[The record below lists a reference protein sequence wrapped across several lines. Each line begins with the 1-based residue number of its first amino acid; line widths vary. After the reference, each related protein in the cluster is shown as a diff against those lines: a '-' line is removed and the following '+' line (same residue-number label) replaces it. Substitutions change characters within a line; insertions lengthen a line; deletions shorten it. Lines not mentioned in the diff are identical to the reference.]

1 MSSRVAFF
9 IYSDKQI
16 RTFIESEFLSELE
29 KVAKVDVFIYSS
41 KTLSQRTA
49 LADLHFL
56 PGPGSLFERMGTLLA
71 SSRLW
76 RDRMKSRAHY
86 FRATASFGKI
96 SDRTANSTM
105 ILYNME
111 GWTEVKRALIRFVGN
126 SPYFSSAL
134 NGLRM
139 RYVKWIFPR
148 NMKKAGIDLLSYQYA
163 MIPFSGLLS
172 SEFDDLVESISSMSI
187 HTVAVQENWDNLSSK
202 TFINSK
208 PNYFLVWGEQSAG
221 HVKSIHNLSDTKTF
235 IIGSPRFLPYNNSF
249 KSSLNAPSV
258 MPPIGDG
265 ASTVKRPYVL
275 FTGTGDG
282 IDDEFIL
289 RETMH
294 ILFTLNSEKTFSLI
308 YRPHPFTRNRISSE
322 FENEIQQLGVL
333 FDASLSSR
341 SVFHH
346 CPLVTNAELV
356 INQFST
362 MLLEALTCNVKVL
375 LPTFVSRQV
384 NYDYSGAINEW
395 HHFMGLRMIP
405 NVFISLNSLDYRND
419 LKRALISVPAQ
430 SANIVSWMIDSRP
443 SKNLLCEFHKVICKN
458 T

>member
-1 MSSRVAFF
+1 MSPRVAFF

-41 KTLSQRTA
+41 KILSKRA
-49 LADLHFL
+49 ELVDLHYL

-86 FRATASFGKI
+86 FRAMASFGRA
-96 SDRTANSTM
+96 SDRSANSTM

-126 SPYFSSAL
+126 SPSICSL
-134 NGLRM
+134 LHGLRL
-139 RYVKWIFPR
+139 RYVKWKFLR
-148 NMKKAGIDLLSYQYA
+148 NIKKLGIDFLSYRYA

-172 SEFDDLVESISSMSI
+172 PEFDDLVDSLISMSI

-208 PNYFLVWGEQSAG
+208 PDHFLVWGEQSAG
-221 HVKSIHNLSDTKTF
+221 HVKSIHNLSDTETF
-235 IIGSPRFLPYNNSF
+235 IIGSPRFLPYYNFFESG
-249 KSSLNAPSV
+249 LNALSV
-258 MPPIGDG
+258 MPSIGNG
-265 ASTVKRPYVL
+265 ASTVTRPYVL

-289 RETMH
+289 RETVH
-294 ILFTLNSEKTFSLI
+294 ILSTLDSEKTFTLL
-308 YRPHPFTRNRISSE
+308 YRPHPFTRNRIPSE

-333 FDASLSSR
+333 IDSSLSSR

-346 CPLVTNAELV
+346 CPLIANASLV

-405 NVFISLNSLDYRND
+405 NVSISLNSLEYRND
-419 LKRALISVPAQ
+419 LKRALISVPVE
-430 SANIVSWMIDSRP
+430 SANTVTWMIDPRP
-443 SKNLLCEFHKVICKN
+443 SKNLLCEFHKVICAN

>member
-1 MSSRVAFF
+1 
-9 IYSDKQI
+9 
-16 RTFIESEFLSELE
+16 
-29 KVAKVDVFIYSS
+29 
-41 KTLSQRTA
+41 
-49 LADLHFL
+49 
-56 PGPGSLFERMGTLLA
+56 
-71 SSRLW
+71 
-76 RDRMKSRAHY
+76 
-86 FRATASFGKI
+86 
-96 SDRTANSTM
+96 
-105 ILYNME
+105 
-111 GWTEVKRALIRFVGN
+111 
-126 SPYFSSAL
+126 
-134 NGLRM
+134 
-139 RYVKWIFPR
+139 
-148 NMKKAGIDLLSYQYA
+148 
-163 MIPFSGLLS
+163 
-172 SEFDDLVESISSMSI
+172 
-187 HTVAVQENWDNLSSK
+187 
-202 TFINSK
+202 
-208 PNYFLVWGEQSAG
+208 
-221 HVKSIHNLSDTKTF
+221 
-235 IIGSPRFLPYNNSF
+235 
-249 KSSLNAPSV
+249 

-430 SANIVSWMIDSRP
+430 SANTVSWMIDSRP

>member
-29 KVAKVDVFIYSS
+29 KVAKVDIFIYSS
-41 KTLSQRTA
+41 KILSKRSE
-49 LADLHFL
+49 LVDLHFL

-86 FRATASFGKI
+86 FRAMASFGKA
-96 SDRTANSTM
+96 SDRSANSTM

-111 GWTEVKRALIRFVGN
+111 GWTELKRALIRFVGN
-126 SPYFSSAL
+126 SPAICSML
-134 NGLRM
+134 HGLRM
-139 RYVKWIFPR
+139 RYVKWIFLK
-148 NMKKAGIDLLSYQYA
+148 NIKKLGIDFRSYKYA

-172 SEFDDLVESISSMSI
+172 SEFDDLVDSLISISI

-208 PNYFLVWGEQSAG
+208 PNHFLVWGEQSAG
-221 HVKSIHNLSDTKTF
+221 HVKSIHNLSDTETF
-235 IIGSPRFLPYNNSF
+235 VIGSSRFLPYYNFFESG
-249 KSSLNAPSV
+249 LNTPSAI
-258 MPPIGDG
+258 PLIGNG

-289 RETMH
+289 RETLH
-294 ILFTLNSEKTFSLI
+294 TRSTLESEETFILI

-333 FDASLSSR
+333 IDASLSSR

-346 CPLVTNAELV
+346 CPLIANASLV

-362 MLLEALTCNVKVL
+362 MLLEALSCNVKVL

-384 NYDYSGAINEW
+384 NYDYSQAINEW

-405 NVFISLNSLDYRND
+405 NVFTSLNSLEYRND
-419 LKRALISVPAQ
+419 LKRALISVPVE
-430 SANIVSWMIDSRP
+430 SANTVSWMIDSRP
-443 SKNLLCEFHKVICKN
+443 SKNLLCEFHKAICTN

>member
-1 MSSRVAFF
+1 MSSKVAFF

-29 KVAKVDVFIYSS
+29 KVAKVDIFIYSS
-41 KTLSQRTA
+41 KILSKRSE
-49 LADLHFL
+49 LIDLHFI

-86 FRATASFGKI
+86 FRATASFGKV
-96 SDRTANSTM
+96 SDRSANSTM

-111 GWTEVKRALIRFVGN
+111 GWTELKRALIRFIGN
-126 SPYFSSAL
+126 SPSIGSVL
-134 NGLRM
+134 HGLRM
-139 RYVKWIFPR
+139 IYIKWMFLR
-148 NMKKAGIDLLSYQYA
+148 NIKKVGIDFLPYKYV

-172 SEFDDLVESISSMSI
+172 SEFDDLVESLTSMSI

-208 PNYFLVWGEQSAG
+208 PNNFLVWGEQSAG
-221 HVKSIHNLSDTKTF
+221 HVKSIHNLSDTETF
-235 IIGSPRFLPYNNSF
+235 IIGSPRFLPYYNFESG
-249 KSSLNAPSV
+249 LNTPGAIPL
-258 MPPIGDG
+258 IGNG

-289 RETMH
+289 RETVH
-294 ILFTLNSEKTFSLI
+294 TLSALDSKKTFSLI

-322 FENEIQQLGVL
+322 FEDEIQQLGVL
-333 FDASLSSR
+333 IDSSLSSR

-346 CPLVTNAELV
+346 CPLVANATLV

-395 HHFMGLRMIP
+395 HHFMGLRIIP
-405 NVFISLNSLDYRND
+405 NVFISFNSLDYRND

-430 SANIVSWMIDSRP
+430 SANTVSWMIDSRP